1 MTKKMRIAIMT
12 FVILFA
18 GIGFTQAKGDTEK
31 VLYNNTFAVNDNAL
45 LSVSHEMGNVSCKN
59 WDKNE
64 ISVQITASIETNDPE
79 KAAKAFE
86 QVEFNVSGTRDA
98 VTVVCKLKSKKNGDK
113 YSNLNVD
120 LVIFMPES
128 VRLDFD
134 HKFGNAYLEKSTGQ
148 SNVSSSYGNIQL
160 ISLSHPESKFE
171 LSFGDGEMDYFAGNS
186 IDINYSSFELGKA
199 GSVMLKSAYSDIEA
213 GEIEIVNLDLEGGN
227 LEIGKSEILK
237 GTSKFSSLSVKELSE
252 ILEITSSY
260 GSVEIDYMPAT
271 FSEVI
276 IDNSYGSTT
285 VGIDKAAT
293 YKLDGVATHCEIE
306 YPDDMANF
314 SEKIKTNFKTT
325 LVGTIGKGKEAQ
337 SRVTIKSSYGGTSLK
352 AK

>member
-18 GIGFTQAKGDTEK
+18 GVSITQAKGDTEK
-31 VLYNNTFAVNDNAL
+31 VLYNNTFAVNDNAS

-64 ISVQITASIETNDPE
+64 ISVLITANAETNDPD

-98 VTVVCKLKSKKNGDK
+98 VTVICKLKSKKNGDK
-113 YSNLNVD
+113 YSSPSVD
-120 LVIFMPES
+120 LIIFMPEF

-134 HKFGNAYLEKSTGQ
+134 HKFGNAYLEKASGQ
-148 SNVSSSYGNIQL
+148 SNVSSSYGNIQ
-160 ISLSHPESKFE
+160 ITSLNHPESKFE

-186 IDINYSSFELGKA
+186 ININYSSFELGKA

-213 GEIEIVNLDLEGGN
+213 NEIEIVNLELEGGS

-237 GTSKFSSLSVKELSE
+237 GTSKFSSLNINELSE

-260 GSVEIDYMPAT
+260 GSVEIDYMPAD

-276 IDNSYGSTT
+276 IDNSYGSAA

-293 YKLDGVATHCEIE
+293 YKLDGVAIHCEID
-306 YPDDMANF
+306 YPNDIANF
-314 SEKIKTNFKTT
+314 SERMKTNFKTT
-325 LVGTIGKGKEAQ
+325 LVGIIGKGNEVQ

-352 AK
+352 SK